1 MELKDRFIDSIK
13 SGYTFKGESILL
25 GSAILNGDQETGCQ
39 IKIPLL
45 TMNRHGLIA
54 GATGAGKTKTLQ
66 VIAEELSIAG
76 VPTLV
81 MDVKGDLS
89 GIATPGTTNSFIEK
103 RSSVIGLE
111 WKSTGFPAEIMSIS
125 DEPGVKLRA
134 TVSEFG
140 PLLLAKILSLND
152 NQAGV
157 LSMIFKYCDDKGL
170 PLLDMKDLKTVIR
183 YIQEEGKADFLKEY
197 GYFQVASVG
206 TIMRNISSLEQ
217 QGANRFF
224 GEPSFDI
231 FDFMRTDNQGRGII
245 NILRIVDIQSNTA
258 LFSTFML
265 CLLAEIFQKMPERGD
280 ADQPELVIF
289 FDEAHLIFR
298 EASKTLLGQFETT
311 IKLIRSK
318 GVGIILITQSP
329 DDIPASILGQLGLK
343 VQHSLRAFTAK
354 DRKAIKSAS
363 ENYPVSD
370 FYKADELIT
379 MMGTGEAMVTALDE
393 KGRPTP
399 LVHTLIRPPM
409 SRMDILSNEEI
420 DNMVNT
426 SKLVKKYNKQI
437 DRESAHEILMERIE
451 VAQELPKY
459 QPDKMDRN
467 QPTPKPTQRRTTKE
481 TGMFEK
487 IMKSPVTNTIAREVT
502 RGILGVLGLKTIGTI
517 ARTATKSKRTTTRR

>member
-25 GSAILNGDQETGCQ
+25 GSAILDGDQETGCK
-39 IKIPLL
+39 IKIPLRM
-45 TMNRHGLIA
+45 MNRHGLIA
-54 GATGAGKTKTLQ
+54 GATGTGKTKTLQ
-66 VIAEELSIAG
+66 VIAEELSMAG
-76 VPTLV
+76 VPILV

-89 GIATPGTTNSFIEK
+89 GIAAPGTINSIIEK
-103 RSSVIGLE
+103 RVSVIGME
-111 WKSTGFPAEIMSIS
+111 WNPVGFPSELMTIS
-125 DEPGVKLRA
+125 GEPGVKLRA
-134 TVSEFG
+134 SVSEFG
-140 PLLLAKILSLND
+140 PLLLAKILNLND
-152 NQAGV
+152 NQTGV
-157 LSMIFKYCDDKGL
+157 LSMIFKFCDDKGL
-170 PLLDMKDLKTVIR
+170 PLLDMKDLKTVLKH
-183 YIQEEGKADFLKEY
+183 IQEDGKADFLKEY

-224 GEPSFDI
+224 GEPSFDV
-231 FDFMRTDNQGRGII
+231 FDFMRTDDLGRGII
-245 NILRIVDIQSNTA
+245 NILRIVNIQSNTA
-258 LFSTFML
+258 MFSTFML

-289 FDEAHLIFR
+289 FDEAHLIFKN
-298 EASKTLLGQFETT
+298 ASKTLLDQFETT

-370 FYKADELIT
+370 FYKADELIS
-379 MMGTGEAMVTALDE
+379 MMGTGEAMVTAIDE

-409 SRMDILSNEEI
+409 SRMDILSKEEI
-420 DNMVNT
+420 DNLVVSSRM
-426 SKLVKKYNKQI
+426 VKKYNKEI

-451 VAQELPKY
+451 VTQEITKD
-459 QPDKMDRN
+459 QPERVSRKE
-467 QPTPKPTQRRTTKE
+467 TSTKTTARRTAKE

-487 IMKSPVTNTIAREVT
+487 IMKSPVTNTIAREIT
-502 RGILGVLGLKTIGTI
+502 RGLLGVLGLKTIGTV
-517 ARTATKSKRTTTRR
+517 ARAATKSRKTTLRR